1 LCKYPHLVVAMHL
14 NVPEES
20 GIVVRSQAQ
29 LLRTCQQ
36 TAPLVDEPQRKSFA
50 AKRLQTP
57 G

>member
-1 LCKYPHLVVAMHL
+1 MHL